1 MTDTIIIKKYANRR
15 LYDTQTSSYI
25 TQEDLFEMAKK
36 GEDFEVKDVKTG
48 EDLTRQV
55 LTQIIFEEEG
65 RKAVPLLPISF
76 LRSLIRLYDNSMQS
90 LVPHYLEQTI
100 ESFYSLEKNSGIGK
114 IERAVQKNLEFF
126 KSGMQLFNPFA
137 GAMSG
142 QSRQDKIKKLKHLEE
157 EVAKLKQDLEKD
169 TDK

>member
-1 MTDTIIIKKYANRR
+1 MTDSIIIKKYANRR

-25 TQEDLFEMAKK
+25 TQEDLFEMARK

-55 LTQIIFEEEG
+55 LTQIIFEEESK
-65 RKAVPLLPISF
+65 KAVPLLPISF

-100 ESFYSLEKNSGIGK
+100 ESFYSLEKTTGIGK
-114 IERAVQKNLEFF
+114 IEKAVKTNMQFF
-126 KSGMQLFNPFA
+126 QNGMQLFNPFA
-137 GAMSG
+137 GAVHG
-142 QSRQDKIKKLKHLEE
+142 QSKQDKLRKIKHLEDE
-157 EVAKLKQDLEKD
+157 IEKLKKELEG
-169 TDK
+169 

>member
-36 GEDFEVKDVKTG
+36 GDDFEVKDVKTG

-55 LTQIIFEEEG
+55 LTQIIFEEES

-90 LVPHYLEQTI
+90 LVPHFLEQTI

-114 IERAVQKNLEFF
+114 IERAVQTNMEFF
-126 KSGMQLFNPFA
+126 KNGMQLFNPFA
-137 GAMSG
+137 GAMHG
-142 QSRQDKIKKLKHLEE
+142 QSKQDKLRKIQHLEQE
-157 EVAKLKQDLEKD
+157 IAKLKKELEESEK
-169 TDK
+169 